1 MTRDVLAD
9 RVITYCDAL
18 AAFSLL
24 NAFAFLVTLAE
35 PDIRCSIATIAT
47 FVIAA
52 NLVIPLL
59 ITGGLILLRRF
70 ERSLHP
76 PGSQDSTVER
86 FWSYV
91 QAFRIAL
98 VWAVALLVS
107 FGVWAAAQDPACVA
121 TAV

>member
-35 PDIRCSIATIAT
+35 PDIRCSIAAIAT

-52 NLVIPLL
+52 NLFIPLL

-70 ERSLHP
+70 ERSLRP
-76 PGSQDSTVER
+76 PGSQDPTVER

-107 FGVWAAAQDPACVA
+107 FGVWAAAQDPACVG
-121 TAV
+121 TAA